1 MFSLARRIL
10 LPTFA
15 LAGLLAAP
23 LAVQGGSDF
32 PARISV
38 PLETVIGP
46 VSGAGDSIAEG
57 SVVYTDREGVDLAES
72 SRPRADAV
80 ATLNKGARLTIVETR
95 GPRLKVRT
103 EQNLEGWVMRFLVT
117 DSKPKRS
124 LGDVK
129 VVSSGDLDPQERS
142 DISSIRGL
150 KPITEEYAE
159 DADVPQKAVEDARM
173 MESFAASITESDVDR
188 FLEEGGI

>member
-80 ATLNKGARLTIVETR
+80 ATLKKGSKLTIVETR

>member
-173 MESFAASITESDVDR
+173 MESIAASINERDVDR

>member
-46 VSGAGDSIAEG
+46 VSGAGDSIAQG

-80 ATLNKGARLTIVETR
+80 ATLKKGSKLTIVETR

-173 MESFAASITESDVDR
+173 MESIAASINERDVDR